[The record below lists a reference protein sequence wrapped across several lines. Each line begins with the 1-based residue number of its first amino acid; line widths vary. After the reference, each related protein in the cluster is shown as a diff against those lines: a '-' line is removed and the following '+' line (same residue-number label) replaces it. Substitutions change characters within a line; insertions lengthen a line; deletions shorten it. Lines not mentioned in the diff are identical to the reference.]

1 LNENQN
7 SMETLKF
14 KTNIKCSGCV
24 AKVTPHLNETVGEG
38 NWEVDIND
46 PSKILSI
53 KNDGNSTATIQEA
66 VSKAGFKAEKI

>member
-1 LNENQN
+1 
-7 SMETLKF
+7 METLKF

-53 KNDGNSTATIQEA
+53 KNDQKSVTNIQEA